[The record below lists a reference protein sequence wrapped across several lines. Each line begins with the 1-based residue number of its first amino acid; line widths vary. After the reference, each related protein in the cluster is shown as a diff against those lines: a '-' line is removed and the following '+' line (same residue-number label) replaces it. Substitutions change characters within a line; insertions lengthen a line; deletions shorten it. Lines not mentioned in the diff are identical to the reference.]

1 MKRLAA
7 GVGSCLVASS
17 LVAGSA
23 EARRPNLV
31 IVFPDQMR
39 GSALGFLGEEPVK
52 TPRLDRFAAEAAV
65 LPQAVSCY
73 PVCSPFRAS
82 LMTGQYCFAN
92 HVWGNCNSKTT
103 AAKCE
108 LPATAAC
115 WSDVL
120 KADGY
125 SLGYIGKWHLDSP
138 HQPYVD
144 CANNKGGV
152 AWNEWCPPSRR
163 HGFDF
168 WYSYGTYDNHLR
180 PLYWDTDA
188 KRDGFHYVDQWGPEH
203 EADQA
208 LRFIKNEGGK
218 FRDPAKPF
226 ALVVS
231 MNPPHT
237 GYNLVPKR
245 YIEMYQDLDVE
256 AAAKAR
262 PQVPAAD
269 TPMGRNFRKN
279 LRFQY
284 AQITG
289 VDEQFGRI
297 LDGLKEA
304 GVEGDT
310 VVLFTSD
317 HGDCLGAHGE
327 LTKNNP
333 YEESMRI
340 PMIVRWPGKIAPRRE
355 DLLAGSADLSP
366 TVLDLLG
373 LKAKIPA
380 ATEGMSLAP
389 ALLGQAGAPRPDSQL
404 YLFVSDAW
412 DEGEPDLSA
421 GRRGLRTLDYKLVL
435 ERKKGKP
442 ETVALYDR
450 KADPNEL
457 HNVAADKPEVVQAM
471 RTRLEARLAKIGD
484 PWMAG
489 EGKGK

>member
-1 MKRLAA
+1 MKTPVLALATLLTA
-7 GVGSCLVASS
+7 GTAL
-17 LVAGSA
+17 A
-23 EARRPNLV
+23 EPAKQPNLL

-39 GSALGFLGEEPVK
+39 GSAMGFLGEEPVK
-52 TPRLDRFAAEAAV
+52 TPNLDRFAAQSLV

-82 LMTGQYCFAN
+82 LMTGQYGFSN
-92 HVWGNCNSKTT
+92 GVFSNCNSKTT
-103 AAKCE
+103 PAKCE
-108 LPATAAC
+108 LRADAVC

-120 KADGY
+120 KVNGY

-144 CANNKGGV
+144 CGNNKGDM
-152 AWNEWCPPSRR
+152 AWNEWCSPDRR
-163 HGFDF
+163 HGFGY

-208 LRFIKNEGGK
+208 LRFIRNDGGK

-245 YIEMYQDLDVE
+245 YVNMYKDLDVE
-256 AAAKAR
+256 AVAKSR
-262 PQVPAAD
+262 PQVPPAD
-269 TPMGRNFRKN
+269 KPMGKNFRQN
-279 LRFQY
+279 LQFQY

-297 LDGLKEA
+297 LAGLKEA
-304 GVEGDT
+304 GIEGDT
-310 VVLFTSD
+310 IVLFTSD
-317 HGDCLGAHGE
+317 HGDCLGAHNQQ
-327 LTKNNP
+327 TKNNP

-340 PMIVRWPGKIAPRRE
+340 PMIVRWPGKIAPRR
-355 DLLAGSADLSP
+355 DNLMAGSADLCP
-366 TVLDLLG
+366 TILDLLG
-373 LKAKIPA
+373 LKEKIPA
-380 ATEGMSLAP
+380 SVEGLSLAP
-389 ALLGQAGAPRPDSQL
+389 AMFGQPDAARPDSQL
-404 YLFVSDAW
+404 YLFVNEASGANGDFKI
-412 DEGEPDLSA
+412 
-421 GRRGLRTLDYKLVL
+421 GRRGLRTLDYKLVI
-435 ERKKGKP
+435 ERKKDLT
-442 ETVALYDR
+442 ETITLFDR

-457 HNVAADKPEVVQAM
+457 RNVAADKPELVKTM
-471 RTRLEARLAKIGD
+471 RAQMEAKLAKIGD
-484 PWMAG
+484 PW
-489 EGKGK
+489 GK